1 MASIV
6 KQSFFHIWRTF
17 TADKERLLP
26 YARND
31 RAIHSLTY

>member
-1 MASIV
+1 MASV
-6 KQSFFHIWRTF
+6 GKQSFFHVWQAF
-17 TADKERLLP
+17 AADKERLLP